1 MPHDRQLKGERSIE
15 RERARTRTRRPRSKS
30 PKPMRF
36 ITRLDTSACGWWVRV
51 YWDGKVVASR
61 LFSDSVHG
69 GPERAL
75 NAAQRFRD
83 EMVVVYGIPPAT
95 KVGYHA
101 RDRRNQ
107 DGYVG
112 LSVTVDCRERP
123 SKAFWTA
130 RFIRDGRQ
138 AKQSFSIRKYGY
150 EGAYRLAA
158 KVRRQATGHPVPK
171 TCPPPPE
178 WLQHWLK
185 NIEQAG

>member
-1 MPHDRQLKGERSIE
+1 MCRDSQLKERSIE

-51 YWDGKVVASR
+51 YKGGNVVASR
-61 LFSDSVHG
+61 LFSDSVHAG
-69 GPERAL
+69 KRKAL
-75 NAAQRFRD
+75 KAAQRFRD
-83 EMVVVYGIPPAT
+83 QMVVAYGIPPAT
-95 KVGYHA
+95 KVRYH
-101 RDRRNQ
+101 RCDRRNVE
-107 DGYVG
+107 GYVG